1 MPPKLLAFTS
11 APAALGAALLG
22 LSAALFAVDVGGT
35 LALERH
41 DAAREKLAAGSAG
54 TAATLA
60 RSSPVALSSGAQT
73 PARPVLEPVALPVA
87 HVQAAAPISRVPV
100 AAPMRH
106 VPVSLPVAA
115 PRARTEA
122 PNPPLPVP
130 AALPPLAVALVPAA
144 SLALAEPE
152 LPQAVASLSDVR
164 HFAMRHLKKKYPHLS
179 VISADT
185 YPIGNGCVRVS
196 MVVRNGAQRWV
207 ERDLVLRAG
216 SSLTLESSV
225 RHGMPYTVLAH
236 AGPGPDSGP

>member
-1 MPPKLLAFTS
+1 MPPKPLAFTS

-22 LSAALFAVDVGGT
+22 LSAVLFAVDVGGT

-41 DAAREKLAAGSAG
+41 DAAREKLAAGSAA
-54 TAATLA
+54 AATLA
-60 RSSPVALSSGAQT
+60 RSSPVAISSSAQA
-73 PARPVLEPVALPVA
+73 PARPALEPVAVPVTHVTVA
-87 HVQAAAPISRVPV
+87 APARHVQAVAPISRVPV

-115 PRARTEA
+115 P
-122 PNPPLPVP
+122 
-130 AALPPLAVALVPAA
+130 LAVALVPAA

-152 LPQAVASLSDVR
+152 LPPVVASLSDVR

-196 MVVRNGAQRWV
+196 MVVRNGVQRWV
-207 ERDLVLRAG
+207 EKDVVLRAG
-216 SSLTLESSV
+216 SSLTLETSV